1 MTDNTVLSHLSLRMP
16 AEWDHRM
23 TATLIAWPHDDTDWA
38 PMLADVDRCY
48 VDLTRALLQAGQ
60 QTVIVT
66 PEPDRVRGLLPE
78 VPRDKVLIVKCE
90 TNDTWTRDYGP
101 LTVALQ
107 PDDRLAAMFFCF
119 NGWGLKSAQ

>member
-48 VDLTRALLQAGQ
+48 VDLTRAPLQAGQ
-60 QTVIVT
+60 QTVHAGYSLRYPGI
-66 PEPDRVRGLLPE
+66 
-78 VPRDKVLIVKCE
+78 
-90 TNDTWTRDYGP
+90 
-101 LTVALQ
+101 
-107 PDDRLAAMFFCF
+107 
-119 NGWGLKSAQ
+119 KS